1 MLQSG
6 HPSTRC
12 ASSSKPAILAIR
24 QEQAVSSHSHQQ
36 GKSPLNRVKCTCDA
50 YLYAVGSPFPT
61 SQDCTLKRSF
71 ALPSLPLAALSINTN
86 ITLTPRRNNR
96 TNMGP
101 ETHAARAVRVRAFH
115 DSRPKRQ
122 RPGLIQ
128 KNRSRGQSTS
138 GYTEG
143 SR

>member
-1 MLQSG
+1 MYSTTPCNCVQ
-6 HPSTRC
+6 PSF
-12 ASSSKPAILAIR
+12 
-24 QEQAVSSHSHQQ
+24 
-36 GKSPLNRVKCTCDA
+36 GLN
-50 YLYAVGSPFPT
+50 
-61 SQDCTLKRSF
+61 
-71 ALPSLPLAALSINTN
+71 LPSLVRATTYSPRTLLGLAVQEL
-86 ITLTPRRNNR
+86 LHGRRNYR
-96 TNMGP
+96 D
-101 ETHAARAVRVRAFH
+101 THVRAFH